1 MGVIG
6 NYILATQNIRH
17 PKLRKYIPPT
27 YIAILKS
34 TMVMDIR
41 TKKSRQWWF
50 VPEARARIRV
60 IQADHHADM
69 HKIRLHV
76 VDEAATSARAPCS
89 SVSAT
94 QLNHKYNFQIELI
107 SFQTDLHFAPTT
119 LRS

>member
-27 YIAILKS
+27 YIAILKLRWLWIF
-34 TMVMDIR
+34 VW
-41 TKKSRQWWF
+41 KSRQWWF

-76 VDEAATSARAPCS
+76 VDKAATSARARP
-89 SVSAT
+89 
-94 QLNHKYNFQIELI
+94 L
-107 SFQTDLHFAPTT
+107 
-119 LRS
+119 